1 MDFQLTEEQRMLQE
15 MVRDFADNEIRPQ
28 ARTLEENQTYPSDL
42 LKKLSQLGILG
53 MSVPEEYQGFEVDT
67 PSKVLA
73 IEEISRAMPSLAVI
87 LSVHTTLFCYAVNKF
102 GTDYQK
108 RTYLPPAAKGDIIG
122 AFSLTEPEAGS
133 DAANLKSS
141 AKKKGDRYILNGTKA
156 WVTSGKNA
164 QAVIIFTQT
173 ESNGDKNIS
182 AFIVDQDSPGFH
194 VSKIEDKMG
203 LHASL
208 TAEITLED
216 CEVPADKLL
225 GKEGD
230 GLHIA
235 LHGLDL
241 SRIGIAAQSVGLAQ
255 RSLEEGLKYSNQR
268 KAFGKN
274 ISQFQA
280 IQFMLADIATATE
293 AARLLTLRAASLFD
307 QGHPFAKESA
317 MAKLF
322 ASESANQAA
331 YKALQIHGGYGYS
344 KEFFIEQLYRDAR
357 VLTIYEGTS
366 EIQKHVISR
375 HLIKNGP

>member
-15 MVRDFADNEIRPQ
+15 MVREFADNEIRPQ
-28 ARTLEENQTYPSDL
+28 ARTLEENQTYPSAL

-87 LSVHTTLFCYAVNKF
+87 LSVHTTLFCYAINKF

-108 RTYLPPAAKGDIIG
+108 KTYLPPAAKGDIIG

-133 DAANLKSS
+133 DASNLKSS
-141 AKKKGDRYILNGTKA
+141 AEKKNDRYILNGTKA

-164 QAVIIFTQT
+164 RAVIIFTQT
-173 ESNGDKNIS
+173 KRNGDKNIS

-208 TAEITLED
+208 TAEITLQD
-216 CEVPADKLL
+216 CEVPAENLL

-255 RSLEEGLKYSNQR
+255 RSLEEGLRYSNQR

-307 QGHPFAKESA
+307 QGRPFAKESA

-322 ASESANQAA
+322 ASETANQAA

-375 HLIKNGP
+375 HLIKNGS